1 VRAAGLTLRGGVLAP
16 CAAQYNCHPF
26 TCGRYLFMHNG
37 NVHDFTKIRRAL
49 LERLRDCL
57 FEWLSGTTDSELL
70 FALFLNQVRPS
81 RRRAGAPAAQP
92 HAAPGQLPDCVTLQP
107 PEVLADAMKAVVR
120 LVVEATGGEP
130 SSINVACTDGESV
143 VATRFRNGAGQV
155 PPSLY
160 YHTGALPGASWDLPS
175 SGGLGGLTSAMT
187 QDGLLVSHDPAPH
200 VAAAAPQLSSSYD
213 GGGVSTLLRRGSFE
227 RRKPSSRQSLL
238 VSSEPLSEEGAADF
252 SQWRMFAPNT
262 MLVATPRWHGGER
275 DGERAL
281 RCELQD
287 SEQAADELPA
297 HSEEA
302 VVVLDMRFESLE
314 HIAAIVPMA
323 KHAANASASAPAG
336 ATASAA
342 AELPPR
348 CPPRAPPAAG
358 WPIPT
363 APGKRVSY
371 PGSAAGEM
379 DFQALSFDQS

>member
-1 VRAAGLTLRGGVLAP
+1 
-16 CAAQYNCHPF
+16 
-26 TCGRYLFMHNG
+26 M
-37 NVHDFTKIRRAL
+37 
-49 LERLRDCL
+49 
-57 FEWLSGTTDSELL
+57 
-70 FALFLNQVRPS
+70 
-81 RRRAGAPAAQP
+81 
-92 HAAPGQLPDCVTLQP
+92 QLPDCVTLQP

-130 SSINVACTDGESV
+130 SSINVACTDGESL

-160 YHTGALPGASWDLPS
+160 YHTGALPGASWDLPN

-262 MLVATPRWHGGER
+262 MLVATPRWHGGAR

-297 HSEEA
+297 VSEEA

-314 HIAAIVPMA
+314 QIAATLPMP
-323 KHAANASASAPAG
+323 KHSLSASASAPAG
-336 ATASAA
+336 AGTAA

-348 CPPRAPPAAG
+348 CPPRAPPAASG
-358 WPIPT
+358 WPIPQ
-363 APGKRVSY
+363 PPPQPKPRISG
-371 PGSAAGEM
+371 GGEL